1 MIALGRGNLRRRSVA
16 GSDQFQ
22 FGLLTDGVIGLVH
35 GEAEPDDA
43 AWEAHHQLIFE
54 TMGPERFSEIGYF
67 VITAGGAPT
76 TKQRRMG
83 NRAVKGR
90 KMVRSI
96 VTDSFFVRQL
106 VTSWSWFAP
115 GMTAYHPS
123 QMRLALLNVGVKPE
137 QLDEVWAKVWRLSTA
152 LKPAVPWIPEKLA

>member
-1 MIALGRGNLRRRSVA
+1 MA
-16 GSDQFQ
+16 GSERFQ
-22 FGLLTDGVIGLVH
+22 YGLLSDGVIGLVH
-35 GEAEPDDA
+35 GEAEPDDES
-43 AWEAHHQLIFE
+43 WEGHHRLIFE

-90 KMVRSI
+90 KMTRSI
-96 VTDSFFVRQL
+96 VTDSFVVRQL

-115 GMTAYHPS
+115 GLTAYNPN
-123 QMRLALLNVGVKPE
+123 QMRAALLNVGIRPDQLE
-137 QLDEVWAKVWRLSTA
+137 QAWVHVRELNAAISPR
-152 LKPAVPWIPEKLA
+152 VPWILETLG

>member
-1 MIALGRGNLRRRSVA
+1 MA

>member
-1 MIALGRGNLRRRSVA
+1 MA
-16 GSDQFQ
+16 GSEQFQ

-43 AWEAHHQLIFE
+43 SWEAHHQLIFE
-54 TMGPERFSEIGYF
+54 TMGPERFAEIGYF
-67 VITAGGAPT
+67 VISAGGAPT

-123 QMRLALLNVGVKPE
+123 QVRQALLNVGVGAE
-137 QLDEVWAKVWRLSTA
+137 QLDDVWGRVRALSSAIT
-152 LKPAVPWIPEKLA
+152 PPVTWIPDKLA

>member
-1 MIALGRGNLRRRSVA
+1 MA

-22 FGLLTDGVIGLVH
+22 YGLLTDGVIGLVH

-43 AWEAHHQLIFE
+43 SWEGHHQLIFE
-54 TMGPERFSEIGYF
+54 TMGPERFAEIGYF

-115 GMTAYHPS
+115 GMTAYHPN
-123 QMRLALLNVGVKPE
+123 QMRQALLNVGVRSD
-137 QLDEVWAKVWRLSTA
+137 QLDPVWARIRELSQA
-152 LKPAVPWIPEKLA
+152 ISPPVPWIPEKLT